1 MNQIDYI
8 TAGFIQF
15 HENHPFPG
23 RMIEMETSVEVLCI
37 RIMTHPQV
45 LGRKFTPIRRFLGRD
60 LHPSAGFWTSETH
73 PFWLH
78 IPNMTQNGSAPP
90 GREMG
95 KDGDQGESSKSQRTT
110 RVSSPSAE
118 ASLPRSLYPEM
129 CMICK
134 KKNLKL
140 KHN

>member
-1 MNQIDYI
+1 
-8 TAGFIQF
+8 
-15 HENHPFPG
+15 
-23 RMIEMETSVEVLCI
+23 MIEMETSVEVLCI
-37 RIMTHPQV
+37 RINDPSAGFGQ
-45 LGRKFTPIRRFLGRD
+45 KFTPIRRFLGRD
-60 LHPSAGFWTSETH
+60 LHPSAGFWAEIHTHPQVFGASKTH
-73 PFWLH
+73 PFWPH
-78 IPNMTQNGSAPP
+78 IPNMTQNGSAPE
-90 GREMG
+90 REMG

>member
-1 MNQIDYI
+1 
-8 TAGFIQF
+8 
-15 HENHPFPG
+15 
-23 RMIEMETSVEVLCI
+23 
-37 RIMTHPQV
+37 
-45 LGRKFTPIRRFLGRD
+45 
-60 LHPSAGFWTSETH
+60 
-73 PFWLH
+73 
-78 IPNMTQNGSAPP
+78 
-90 GREMG
+90 MG

-110 RVSSPSAE
+110 RLSSFSAE

>member
-1 MNQIDYI
+1 
-8 TAGFIQF
+8 
-15 HENHPFPG
+15 
-23 RMIEMETSVEVLCI
+23 MIEMETSVEVLCI

-45 LGRKFTPIRRFLGRD
+45 FGQKFTPIRRFLG
-60 LHPSAGFWTSETH
+60 LENSPILAAHPYYDPKWKC
-73 PFWLH
+73 
-78 IPNMTQNGSAPP
+78 PP

-118 ASLPRSLYPEM
+118 ASLQSSLYPEM

-140 KHN
+140 KIIDSCN

>member
-1 MNQIDYI
+1 M
-8 TAGFIQF
+8 G
-15 HENHPFPG
+15 
-23 RMIEMETSVEVLCI
+23 V
-37 RIMTHPQV
+37 
-45 LGRKFTPIRRFLGRD
+45 
-60 LHPSAGFWTSETH
+60 
-73 PFWLH
+73 
-78 IPNMTQNGSAPP
+78 PP

-110 RVSSPSAE
+110 RLSSPSAE

-140 KHN
+140 KNNKQLQLKIGRPLLQEMIRK